1 MLIRKIATICILMAT
16 LLVLTLY
23 SATSRAENLPTQLSD
38 NHAVVEISHVDFCN
52 LELGGIQSSAE
63 SGCCDPGGSC
73 FEKQCCSHGHAS
85 SSSLVSNS
93 LFVNITPYH
102 FVSAPM
108 VSATYLSADLGY
120 LYRPPIS

>member
-1 MLIRKIATICILMAT
+1 MLARKMATICILRTT

-23 SATSRAENLPTQLSD
+23 SAITRAENLPTNLSD
-38 NHAVVEISHVDFCN
+38 NYTVAEISHINFCN
-52 LELGGIQSSAE
+52 IDLGDIKSSE
-63 SGCCDPGGSC
+63 PGCCEPGGAC

-85 SSSLVSNS
+85 GSSLVSHS
-93 LFVNITPYH
+93 LLVNIIPYH

-108 VSATYLSADLGY
+108 VSTTYLNADLGY